1 MNYANARSVFI
12 HKWGRY
18 STGEKIAIVYCV
30 ILGLLLIISPIVHIA
45 PLDDT
50 NTKAYRLLNSHL
62 FKSAILIFGSWI
74 ALIAWSVSF
83 RFKAFIYKTIGFKDN
98 ESLFSLFLLLV
109 LLTTYVGMWDMV
121 TLLKNNITYT
131 ISLSNWYFITSLV
144 LVAGIIY
151 TLRHGIVAAKNI
163 SKASIMNSSQA
174 SQELAQEDLDSFKD
188 LVGGN
193 SGWLF

>member
-1 MNYANARSVFI
+1 
-12 HKWGRY
+12 
-18 STGEKIAIVYCV
+18 
-30 ILGLLLIISPIVHIA
+30 
-45 PLDDT
+45 
-50 NTKAYRLLNSHL
+50 
-62 FKSAILIFGSWI
+62 
-74 ALIAWSVSF
+74 
-83 RFKAFIYKTIGFKDN
+83 
-98 ESLFSLFLLLV
+98 
-109 LLTTYVGMWDMV
+109 MV